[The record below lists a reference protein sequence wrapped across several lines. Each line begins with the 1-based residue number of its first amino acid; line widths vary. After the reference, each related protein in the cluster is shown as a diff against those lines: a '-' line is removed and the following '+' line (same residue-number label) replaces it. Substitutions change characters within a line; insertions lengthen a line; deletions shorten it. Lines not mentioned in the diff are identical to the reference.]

1 MKSTWYYILTNSLST
16 LLPCI
21 YLAEIL
27 SHVLSAPEAIFAS
40 FVLWVC
46 FTAILGKI
54 DYNYD
59 KIKKLIDDIKNNTYD
74 TGRS

>member
-1 MKSTWYYILTNSLST
+1 MKSTWYYLWTNALST

-21 YLAEIL
+21 YLIIIL
-27 SHVLSAPEAIFAS
+27 SHVLSPPEAIFAS
-40 FVLWVC
+40 FALWVC

-59 KIKKLIDDIKNNTYD
+59 RLKKLIDDIKNNTYD
-74 TGRS
+74 TRRS